1 MSEQPHITAE
11 MAAQYLHGLLEPQ
24 QRSFFEVHAS
34 QCDACARVLQRE
46 ALAEAKLRELARS
59 EPPAPKRLLG
69 RPRPKLLLLAVAGL
83 AAAAL
88 AVLLLMRSQ
97 VFHPASSTQSTAAG
111 TEVAD
116 QVIQCL
122 SGDNRSACPPA
133 DLRPGAS
140 KRNSPPSR
148 DKAEA
153 QLREVPS
160 DKPLAPADEYD

>member
-1 MSEQPHITAE
+1 MSEQPHLTAE

-24 QRSFFEVHAS
+24 QRSFFEAHAS

-46 ALAEAKLRELARS
+46 ALAEVKLRGLARS
-59 EPPAPKRLLG
+59 EPSAPKRLLA
-69 RPRPKLLLLAVAGL
+69 RSKPRLLLAVAGL

-88 AVLLLMRSQ
+88 ALLLLRFQ
-97 VFHPASSTQSTAAG
+97 VFHPASSTQPTGAG

-133 DLRPGAS
+133 APYPDSS